1 MMLTN
6 EYRPINCDDYDNL
19 ELACQKQLT
28 LALALKDGEQLKA
41 KATDILLR
49 KKVEY
54 LVVDLSGE
62 IRELRLDHIASF
74 SHPELGTVVVSESD

>member
-1 MMLTN
+1 MLTN
-6 EYRPINCDDYDNL
+6 EYQPINCDDYDNL
-19 ELACQKQLT
+19 ELACQKEWT
-28 LALALKDGEQLKA
+28 LALSMKDGEQLQA
-41 KATDILLR
+41 KATDLLLR